1 MKFMF
6 LEISVKT
13 KNVRRDT
20 EQPVNTVTERVAVR
34 EEVSV
39 STCMRIEKK
48 KKILSRKV
56 QKKNVIPV
64 SLKTL
69 RPIK

>member
-20 EQPVNTVTERVAVR
+20 EQPVNTVTARVAVR

-39 STCMRIEKK
+39 STCMRIQKK

-69 RPIK
+69 IPIK